1 MLSVAILSRQR
12 YTSKGPV
19 HLQALR
25 LMVRNLV
32 ENPGAMFVD

>member
-19 HLQALR
+19 HLQALIAVGEESGGKSR
-25 LMVRNLV
+25 RYVC
-32 ENPGAMFVD
+32 